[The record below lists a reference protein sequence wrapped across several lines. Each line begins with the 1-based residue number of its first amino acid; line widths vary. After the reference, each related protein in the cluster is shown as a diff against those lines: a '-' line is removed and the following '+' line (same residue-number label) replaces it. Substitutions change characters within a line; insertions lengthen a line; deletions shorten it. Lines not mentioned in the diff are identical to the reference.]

1 MTPDLYTRF
10 YLWLVSHR
18 RLVLIVTFFVTV
30 AGVGISSRIDLEED
44 ILDIL
49 PHNDQRVD
57 DYRYALRKFRQI
69 DRLYIDV
76 GINRADADTLALAAD
91 EFHSAL
97 ATNKSFDR
105 VMYRVEMGGQQKVVN
120 YLTGALPNLFTE
132 ADARA
137 LEPKL
142 EPAAIREYLTVM
154 RRKLAGPE
162 GMVLKDVV
170 AADPVGM
177 SALVV
182 NKVLPLQTGFG
193 EGQIVDGRIT
203 SADGRHVLMM
213 AEPGFPSSDSKRSE
227 SLVRELEAL
236 AGAVEKQFPGV
247 HVAIT
252 GGHRMSVDNAM
263 LIKTDA
269 TRCIFLGMG
278 AMLLL
283 CLTAF
288 RRRWL
293 ALVAFLPS
301 FFGATM
307 AGIVLAIVQPEISAI
322 ATGFAVIAVGI
333 TVDYAIH
340 VIYHLDNA
348 AGLNKVSLGRHVGRL
363 VLPVGVGALTTIA
376 AFVVM
381 MFSPMHGY
389 QQLGLFGTFGVLFSA
404 AFALIILPLLIP
416 VSEERSQPPLWLTRL
431 MDRFHIAQTK
441 GRIWMLLGLVVLTVV
456 TAFGVKRLRFDGDL
470 ARLNGIT
477 AETKSDDE
485 LIRNT
490 WGDAMGM
497 TLVVARGATADE
509 ALAKA
514 DRAAQTLAQQPGV
527 SGVYSLANVCPSRAT
542 QEANIQRW
550 QAFWSAERQATF
562 RTALTNVSR
571 ELGFRE
577 DAFDVF
583 WRRVQQPPAL
593 LALEDFR
600 GTPLEQV
607 LAERV
612 AVGTNDSAISTLVKL
627 DDRADVS
634 KLRAALPDVMVL
646 DHKDFVTHIAGLAK
660 GGLGQFAWWTGLVVT
675 VLIYLSL
682 ASVELVFATMLPI
695 AFGLLWT
702 FGTMG
707 WLGLPVD
714 MMNSIFVI
722 FIIGIGEDYSLF
734 LVTSKLDEWRGQPDR
749 LGATSASV
757 LISALTTLFGFA
769 VLVFA
774 KHPVLFSMG
783 TTVLIGMGFAFLATI
798 ALTPL
803 CMDLLLFNAP
813 PRCGPRWWHL
823 FATVWAAVHVGVS
836 EVFLYYVLRPILKV
850 TSRRTA
856 DDLLRRATRTAGRMV
871 VNWLPFGRL
880 EMQNIS
886 AATFSPPC
894 IVISN
899 HQSAVDVVL
908 MVAMPGDVRQTP
920 KKRVFDSPLLGIGCK
935 LAGHVMVEPN
945 DPETTLRRCREK
957 LAEGASVH
965 FYPEGTRSVDG
976 WVQRFHRG
984 AFELAV
990 QLKQDI
996 LPIVL
1001 CDTNTAMPRDAY
1013 WFEPYHVTVRA
1024 MPRVTPQN
1032 FDYSLGVQALMRHC
1046 EGIVREGLQRQLDE
1060 VNTPRVVRRKVE
1072 RLYRYQSKF
1081 VEQFV
1086 HWKMKMDPM
1095 FPVLDAMV
1103 PRRGFILDLG
1113 CGYGVVTHWLAA
1125 YTDTRTFLG
1134 IDYDEDKIRVAQRT
1148 APEHRRIRFEAGD
1161 IQHRELPACDAV
1173 LLLDVLHYWQPEK
1186 QQQILNRVR
1195 QALRPG
1201 GRLILRDAAR
1211 AESDGHRQIDFW
1223 EHIATRVGHNKTV
1236 EGLHFLTLEQLEGM
1250 LKVAGFAR
1258 WEIKR
1263 EAGRGSNLLL
1273 LASVSERP
1281 QCSGERIR

>member
-10 YLWLVSHR
+10 YLWMVSHR
-18 RLVLIVTFFVTV
+18 RLVLIVTFLATV
-30 AGVGISSRIDLEED
+30 AGIGISSRIELEED

-57 DYRYALRKFRQI
+57 EYRYALRKFRQI

-91 EFHSAL
+91 EFYSAL
-97 ATNKSFDR
+97 STNKSFDR
-105 VMYRVEMGGQQKVVN
+105 VMYRFEMGGQQKVVN

-213 AEPGFPSSDSKRSE
+213 AEPNFPSSDSKHSE
-227 SLVRELEAL
+227 VLVRDLEQL
-236 AGAVEKQFPGV
+236 AATVEKQFPGV

-252 GGHRMSVDNAM
+252 GGHRMSVDNAT

-278 AMLLL
+278 AMLVL

-293 ALVAFLPS
+293 ALIAFLPS
-301 FFGATM
+301 LFGSTM
-307 AGIVLAIVQPEISAI
+307 AGIVLAIWQPHLSAI

-348 AGLNKVSLGRHVGRL
+348 AGLNQFSLGRHVGRL
-363 VLPVGVGALTTIA
+363 VLPVGVGALTTVA

-389 QQLGLFGTFGVLFSA
+389 QQLGLFGTVGVLFSA
-404 AFALIILPLLIP
+404 AFALTILPLLIP
-416 VSEERSQPPLWLTRL
+416 VPNQSSQPPLWLTRI
-431 MDRFHIAQTK
+431 MDRFHGAQTK
-441 GRIWMLLGLVVLTVV
+441 GRLWMLLGLVALTVV
-456 TAFGVKRLRFDGDL
+456 TVFGVKRLRFDGDL

-477 AETKSDDE
+477 AETKNDDE

-497 TLVVARGATADE
+497 TLVVARGATPDE
-509 ALAKA
+509 ALAKS

-527 SGVYSLANVCPSRAT
+527 SGVYSLASVCPSRAT

-562 RTALTNVSR
+562 RAGLTNVAR
-571 ELGFRE
+571 ELGFRA
-577 DAFDVF
+577 DAFETF

-607 LAERV
+607 LTERV
-612 AVGTNDSAISTLVKL
+612 VLGTNDSAISTLVKL
-627 DDRADVS
+627 DDRANVP
-634 KLRAALPDVMVL
+634 KLRAALPDMMVL

-660 GGLGQFAWWTGLVVT
+660 DGLGQFAWWTGLVVT

-695 AFGLLWT
+695 AFALLWT

-749 LGATSASV
+749 LGATSASI

-813 PRCGPRWWHL
+813 PRGGPRWWHL
-823 FATVWAAVHVGVS
+823 LGTVWATIHVGAS

-850 TSRRTA
+850 TSPRTA
-856 DDLLRRATRTAGRMV
+856 DEMLRRATRSAGRMV

-880 EMQNIS
+880 DMQNIS

-899 HQSAVDVVL
+899 HQSAVDVLV

-945 DPETTLRRCREK
+945 DPVTTLRRCREK

-1024 MPRVTPQN
+1024 LPRITPQN
-1032 FDYSLGVQALMRHC
+1032 FDYSLGVLALMRHC
-1046 EGIVREGLQRQLDE
+1046 ETIVRDGLQRQLDE

-1072 RLYRYQSKF
+1072 RLYRYQGKF

-1095 FPVLDAMV
+1095 FPALDALV
-1103 PRRGFILDLG
+1103 PRHGFILDLG

-1134 IDYDEDKIRVAQRT
+1134 IDYDEEKIRVAQRS
-1148 APEHRRIRFEAGD
+1148 AHEHRRIRFEAGD
-1161 IQHRELPACDAV
+1161 ILNRELPACDAV

-1195 QALRPG
+1195 QTLRPG

-1223 EHIATRVGHNKTV
+1223 ERIATRTGHNKTV
-1236 EGLHFLTLEQLEGM
+1236 EGLHFLTLEELEGM
-1250 LKVAGFAR
+1250 LKAAGFAR

-1273 LASVSERP
+1273 LASVSELP
-1281 QCSGERIR
+1281 QCSGA